1 MTELLPQCSNLAGN
15 VNSIIELCKGES
27 SLRNQQDTS
36 KIEIALQKAIS
47 PKFEIVFAGA
57 FSAGKSMLINAL
69 LERELLYSAEGHAT
83 GTECYIEYAEADE
96 ERVVLTFLSEEETP
110 QFVSEFNNYCANSG
124 KLLATP
130 FKVSIHGYETP
141 NKNYFRVLSEWG
153 TPLLEQLI
161 ADSGIEEFRTAITRY
176 LTEEKRP
183 QLFATLADDLQSLC
197 ITLKNHYQG
206 IYRDLESQPR
216 EIEAMK
222 ALELNHLNQELKEVG
237 EKLTKHI
244 EGYVNAIVVNSDEKF
259 EEDFKK
265 LKARMVSR
273 LDELLNTFSVRNAY
287 SQATLTHLRNA
298 TAPLLAVLVEAFYYL
313 SNQLEDVLIE
323 ESTSL
328 VNRFCQRLLDAVR
341 QGDYYRQI
349 YRLLGNDGGIENQLK
364 QLELQL
370 IHALVSQ
377 GRTECDR
384 YVRENHNFYNEGTF
398 SIFQFRQTV
407 QQTAQGYDCE
417 SILDAEPAI
426 RQLLKLDFEPKVSA
440 TIQINFRHTVNNT
453 LKNQLIPMA
462 KKQADTILQ
471 QFNQARSYLEQ
482 TLEQEAAEKIANNA
496 HKQQEI
502 HQKIEDY
509 NQAINSLN
517 TCLTAMG
524 LQKNHLPVIG
534 EQELEIVPEVVNHSS
549 N

>member
-1 MTELLPQCSNLAGN
+1 M
-15 VNSIIELCKGES
+15 
-27 SLRNQQDTS
+27 
-36 KIEIALQKAIS
+36 
-47 PKFEIVFAGA
+47 FA
-57 FSAGKSMLINAL
+57 N
-69 LERELLYSAEGHAT
+69 
-83 GTECYIEYAEADE
+83 
-96 ERVVLTFLSEEETP
+96 
-110 QFVSEFNNYCANSG
+110 
-124 KLLATP
+124 
-130 FKVSIHGYETP
+130 
-141 NKNYFRVLSEWG
+141 
-153 TPLLEQLI
+153 
-161 ADSGIEEFRTAITRY
+161 
-176 LTEEKRP
+176 
-183 QLFATLADDLQSLC
+183 LADDLQSLC

-206 IYRDLESQPR
+206 IYSDLESQPR

-244 EGYVNAIVVNSDEKF
+244 DGYVNTVVVNSDENF

-273 LDELLNTFSVRNAY
+273 LDELLNTFSVKNAY
-287 SQATLTHLRNA
+287 SQATLTHPRNA

-323 ESTSL
+323 ESNSL
-328 VNRFCQRLLDAVR
+328 ISRFCQRLLDAVR

-349 YRLLGNDGGIENQLK
+349 YRLLGNDGHLEIQLK

-370 IHALVSQ
+370 INALVSEAK
-377 GRTECDR
+377 TECDR

-417 SILDAEPAI
+417 SILAAEPAI

-440 TIQINFRHTVNNT
+440 TIHKNFRQTVNNT

-496 HKQQEI
+496 RKQEEI